1 MSSSFWDNLPSRS
14 PIVISLQVS
23 ANHFDSGWVS
33 NSLFSLVTTA
43 KTLIRNCCIPGKGEL
58 QRHWGKQE
66 LAARGKD
73 KTYFQYIAQISK
85 VQRDLAAQ
93 QEGFKYLSFL
103 YARRRSKGRFRAANK
118 RVEISS
124 EKGPSRFFL
133 SRFPVVRP
141 MVFFFTDAWRAVIDL
156 IRLVEQ
162 TLRIFLSYFLR
173 LNRIISS
180 LLSHATCT
188 CPVLDPSEP
197 AKLYSHLLLFAIQ
210 GNTKVSAFPK
220 LDRQVVE
227 FWKSKPFS
235 IFFSHVRVGR
245 YWAIC
250 ASESDA
256 SVIR

>member
-141 MVFFFTDAWRAVIDL
+141 MVFFFHWCMTRCYW
-156 IRLVEQ
+156 
-162 TLRIFLSYFLR
+162 
-173 LNRIISS
+173 
-180 LLSHATCT
+180 
-188 CPVLDPSEP
+188 PDPPSGTNP
-197 AKLYSHLLLFAIQ
+197 SDFPLLFSSTQSDYILFTLSC
-210 GNTKVSAFPK
+210 NLYLPSS
-220 LDRQVVE
+220 R
-227 FWKSKPFS
+227 
-235 IFFSHVRVGR
+235 
-245 YWAIC
+245 
-250 ASESDA
+250 SERTS
-256 SVIR
+256 